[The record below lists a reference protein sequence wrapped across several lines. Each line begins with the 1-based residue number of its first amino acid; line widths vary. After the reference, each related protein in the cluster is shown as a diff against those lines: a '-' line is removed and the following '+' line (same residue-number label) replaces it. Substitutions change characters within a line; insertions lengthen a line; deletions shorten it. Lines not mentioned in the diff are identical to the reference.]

1 MVLRNLISSARAF
14 ALVALVGAFVS
25 ASSQAFGQGFLIIP
39 SAPRPLPRPRV
50 VVVPE
55 RPAPI
60 PYRIEEEM
68 IEATINGSV
77 AKVSL
82 SQKFKNEGSS
92 TIEASFVFP
101 LPYDGAVN
109 AMTLL
114 VDGKELEGKL
124 LDAKEA
130 RSQYQEIVR
139 KARDPALLE
148 WIGTGMYQTS
158 VFPIPAGES
167 RVVSIEYEQ
176 ILRSRDGLTEFFF
189 PMRAAKYTT
198 KPIDK
203 VEFALTIV
211 GDTEVKNVYSP
222 TYDITTEHVGKNVV
236 KVAAKLTN
244 QTPSS
249 DFRLFFD
256 QNTDDLSAKIQ
267 SYRPND
273 SEDGYFMLLAS
284 PKILADE
291 TEPLPKTIV
300 FTLDVSGSMSGQK
313 IKQARESLEFVLK
326 RLRAGDKFNIILFNG
341 NVQSYS
347 DELVVVSEE
356 TRANALAYVAAT
368 RASGSTNIGDALIRS
383 FEALGQAD
391 DSNPKYLFFLSDGEP
406 VSGETNEMKLA
417 QIAREKNT
425 NKARFFTFGVGYDV
439 NSRLLDRFVSD
450 GRGIGEYVKE
460 EESIESHVASLYS
473 RVEEPVFT
481 NVTFEFSLKDD
492 ASKKYITNLVYPSGD
507 VDVFAGEQLALV
519 GRYSASGTV
528 LVTARGKVGAK
539 DVEFKYEGAF
549 ESKSA
554 DSSYAYVER
563 IWANRRIGEIID
575 ELDLKGENKELIDE
589 LVALAKKHGVVTP
602 YTSFLADDSVNLN
615 AASNSG
621 VAMDN
626 FRALASNTSGMSGFG
641 QRSMKQAFRNARNL
655 SASADSAAAE
665 SYGMAMSAAP
675 APRARGSIALSAPP
689 ATGNS
694 MRRSADMGGGMARS
708 SGAVMGGMGVS
719 GFAPLALNSGS
730 QESSEPRNQ
739 IRNVAGKTFYFKKD
753 RWIDESITEDME
765 KNQKPIVVKQFS
777 DEYFSLIDQNASE
790 ISQYLVFSEPIALNL
805 SGQIYYIDPSDA
817 E

>member
-1 MVLRNLISSARAF
+1 MALSKLFSSARAF
-14 ALVALVGAFVS
+14 ALVVIVGALVG
-25 ASSQAFGQGFLIIP
+25 ASSQAFAQGFLIIP
-39 SAPRPLPRPRV
+39 SAPRPLPRPHV
-50 VVVPE
+50 IVVPD

-60 PYRIEEEM
+60 PYRIEEETV
-68 IEATINGSV
+68 EATINGSV

-148 WIGTGMYQTS
+148 WVGTGMYQTS

-176 ILRSRDGLTEFFF
+176 VLRSRDGLTEFFF
-189 PMRAAKYTT
+189 PMRAGKYTV

-203 VEFALTIV
+203 VEFSLTIV

-222 TYDITTEHVGKNVV
+222 TYDITTERVGKNVV
-236 KVAAKLTN
+236 KVNSKLTN

-256 QNTDDLSAKIQ
+256 QNADDLSAKIQ
-267 SYRPND
+267 SYRPD
-273 SEDGYFMLLAS
+273 DQDDGYFMLLAS
-284 PKILADE
+284 PKIVSE
-291 TEPLPKTIV
+291 ESEPLPKTIV
-300 FTLDVSGSMSGQK
+300 FALDVSGSMTGQK

-326 RLRAGDKFNIILFNG
+326 RLRKGDKFNIILFNG
-341 NVQSYS
+341 EVQSYS
-347 DELVVVSEE
+347 DKLVVVDEE

-368 RASGSTNIGDALIRS
+368 RASGSTNIGEALIRS
-383 FEALGQAD
+383 FASLDQAD

-406 VSGETNEMKLA
+406 VTGETNEMKLA
-417 QIAREKNT
+417 QIAREKN
-425 NKARFFTFGVGYDV
+425 KSKSRFFTFGVGYDV

-460 EESIESHVASLYS
+460 DETIEAHVASLYS

-481 NVTFEFSLKDD
+481 NVTFEFSLKSD
-492 ASKKYITNLVYPSGD
+492 ADKKYITNLVYPSGD

-519 GRYSASGTV
+519 GRYSAPGDV
-528 LVTARGKVGAK
+528 VVTARGKVGDK
-539 DVEFKYEGAF
+539 DVEFQYEGTF

-554 DSSYAYVER
+554 DASYAYVER
-563 IWANRRIGEIID
+563 IWANRRIGQIID
-575 ELDLKGENKELIDE
+575 ELDLNGENKELVDE

-602 YTSFLADDSVNLN
+602 YTSFLADDSVDLN
-615 AASNSG
+615 AHRNAG

-626 FRALASNTSGMSGFG
+626 FRRLASNTSGMSGFG
-641 QRSMKQAFRNARNL
+641 QRAMKQAYRNSQNL

-665 SYGMAMSAAP
+665 SNAMALSAAAAP
-675 APRARGSIALSAPP
+675 APAPSASMGSLPRGAGRGRVATASAARNYG
-689 ATGNS
+689 GG
-694 MRRSADMGGGMARS
+694 MGGGM
-708 SGAVMGGMGVS
+708 GGMGMVGGAVLQTADADASARPS
-719 GFAPLALNSGS
+719 G
-730 QESSEPRNQ
+730 Q

-765 KNQKPIVVKQFS
+765 KNQKPVVIKQFS
-777 DEYFSLIDQNASE
+777 DEYFSLLDENTTE

-805 SGQIYYIDPSDA
+805 SGQIYYIDPADA